1 MQPDEEE
8 LEEEELDEEELE
20 LLDEELDEGLQFPL
34 LMDIA
39 ERFKH
44 IGSELLLFVEQSFV
58 SAVLPHLKVSLFGHD
73 DAPLMQVPGMIVFA
87 VSHFPI
93 STCLVDV
100 FKQIGSDWLFCVVHS
115 GIVPLLQA
123 KFFVV
128 STHFD
133 APFSHTASGESV
145 AYENKQ

>member
-1 MQPDEEE
+1 MLDWKLKVQP
-8 LEEEELDEEELE
+8 EEELDEE
-20 LLDEELDEGLQFPL
+20 LDEELEEDRLQFPL

-100 FKQIGSDWLFCVVHS
+100 FKQMGSDWLFCVVHS
-115 GIVPLLQA
+115 GIVPLLQE

-145 AYENKQ
+145 A